1 MIVLGNMK
9 NILCV
14 LIGLLVVV
22 HSMSSADNTAVGKRA
37 IEFELA
43 DQFEREWSWSQ
54 HWKGKATI
62 LVLSDWKG
70 SDYTPTWTTPL
81 TTKLKDRVKFV
92 ALADVSLAPGFLK
105 GYLRSRFRDAY
116 TTPVLLDWDGDV
128 FTHYAFESG
137 VPNVI
142 FIDAQG
148 VVRLH
153 VWGKGSA
160 DQANAFAV
168 NVEKLLSAR

>member
-1 MIVLGNMK
+1 MIVLCDMK
-9 NILCV
+9 NSLC
-14 LIGLLVVV
+14 IIAFLLSFVY
-22 HSMSSADNTAVGKRA
+22 STSYADNTSVGKRA
-37 IEFELA
+37 IDFQLA
-43 DQFEREWSWSQ
+43 DQFEREWSWNQ

-81 TTKLKDRVKFV
+81 TSRLKDRVKFV

-116 TTPVLLDWDGDV
+116 ATPVLLDWDGDV
-128 FTHYAFESG
+128 FTHYGFESG

-142 FIDAQG
+142 FVDAQG

-153 VWGKGSA
+153 VWGKGSTE
-160 DQANAFAV
+160 QANAFAT

>member
-1 MIVLGNMK
+1 MK
-9 NILCV
+9 NSIC
-14 LIGLLVVV
+14 ILLVMLAMTFLHV
-22 HSMSSADNTAVGKRA
+22 AAENTSVGKRA
-37 IEFELA
+37 IEFDLT
-43 DQFEREWSWSQ
+43 DQFEREWSWKQ

-81 TTKLKDRVKFV
+81 TARLKDRVKFV

-116 TTPVLLDWDGDV
+116 DTPILLDWDGDV
-128 FTHYAFESG
+128 FEHYSFESG

-160 DQANAFAV
+160 DQANAFAT
-168 NVEKLLSAR
+168 NVEKLLSPR